1 MTVIPIWMCLLI
13 AAIIGLLILW
23 WAVRSTDRD
32 MKKRIAEGEFE
43 PVSLQQKIAQ
53 VQWQREHEAETD
65 IDKVFETGCLPPV
78 KVREHKLD
86 FDALSAQIVSLK
98 PKAQA
103 TFLFKLITAM
113 EPDMV
118 DTARKYANMKLKGY
132 GKDSK
137 LRPRKYNPH
146 TDEFEPAV

>member
-1 MTVIPIWMCLLI
+1 ME
-13 AAIIGLLILW
+13 W
-23 WAVRSTDRD
+23 WNPSTWTKKKVQRD
-32 MKKRIAEGEFE
+32 HTYDALDQEFQDAND
-43 PVSLQQKIAQ
+43 VSLEQKIAQ